1 MKNVWVVNERYHQY
15 NNAERYGALHPLTQG
30 KVNIFRID
38 SLIAE
43 LTDKLNK
50 LARKED
56 YILISGYALINAL
69 AIHYFLT
76 RFGTART
83 LVWGANEQDYT
94 VVTVNA
100 F

>member
-1 MKNVWVVNERYHQY
+1 MKRVWVVNERFHQY
-15 NNAERYGALHPLTQG
+15 SSAERYGELQPLTQG

-38 SLIAE
+38 NLVVA
-43 LTDKLNK
+43 LTGKLDKLASK
-50 LARKED
+50 DD
-56 YILISGYALINAL
+56 YILVSGYALINAL
-69 AIHYFLT
+69 AVHYFLT
-76 RFGTART
+76 RFGFART

>member
-1 MKNVWVVNERYHQY
+1 MKKVWVVNERYHQY
-15 NNAERYGALHPLTQG
+15 NSAKRYGVLHPLTQG
-30 KVNIFRID
+30 KVNVFRID
-38 SLIAE
+38 NLIAE

-50 LARKED
+50 LAQKED

-76 RFGTART
+76 RFGIAKT
-83 LVWGANEQDYT
+83 LVWGANEQEYT
-94 VVTVNA
+94 VVTVNS